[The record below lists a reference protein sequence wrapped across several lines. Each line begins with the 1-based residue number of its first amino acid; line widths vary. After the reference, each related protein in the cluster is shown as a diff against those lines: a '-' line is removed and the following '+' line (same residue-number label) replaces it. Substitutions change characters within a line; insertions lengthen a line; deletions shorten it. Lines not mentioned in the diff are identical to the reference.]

1 MRRRWIAVA
10 VRVTVVTVVMVAG
23 ACGESSYEGGS
34 PQTPSRVPST
44 SVSEG
49 ARMPDLVGLD
59 SAEAGRRLGELG
71 LGSTW
76 DTVTVRCEARP
87 GSVVRQAPTAGAV
100 ITAGTTVRVRTA
112 RLDLDE
118 FRGPCD
124 LPEFGPVTGRDAALA
139 RLFYRFAAD
148 PSLGAPFVDGPV
160 WTGIEDGP
168 VATAVSEARRADLAA
183 WRLDSEYAERGGPFS
198 ALDVAAASGGYY
210 EVGRGVAGTCPGGDG
225 AAPPELAGLRAITLT
240 VPGDSIDSCLSWW
253 AVTLFVD
260 HDLIRGVALRLGSP

>member
-1 MRRRWIAVA
+1 MRSRWIGLVA
-10 VRVTVVTVVMVAG
+10 VVAAMTVSA
-23 ACGESSYEGGS
+23 ACGEPSEEGGS
-34 PQTPSRVPST
+34 RPAPSPVSPVSPT
-44 SVSEG
+44 SVSD
-49 ARMPDLVGLD
+49 ATRMPDLVGLD
-59 SAEAGRRLGELG
+59 SAEAGRWLGELG

-124 LPEFGPVTGRDAALA
+124 LPELGPVTGRDAALA

-160 WTGIEDGP
+160 WTGIDDGP

-183 WRLDSEYAERGGPFS
+183 WQLEAEYAERGGTFS

-210 EVGRGVAGTCPGGDG
+210 EVRRGVAGTCPGGDG
-225 AAPPELAGLRAITLT
+225 AAPPELAALRAISLT
-240 VPGDSIDSCLSWW
+240 APEDSIDSCLSWW
-253 AVTLFVD
+253 GVTLFVD
-260 HDLIRGVALRLGSP
+260 HDRIRGVALRLGSP